1 MRIVKF
7 AVKLLK
13 LFFLVQEP
21 LSLCLAVQSGD
32 VESVKRLLQDV
43 SSGVEEGSY
52 VGGGDME
59 RAVDQRNEQSH
70 APLHLACT
78 SGNV

>member
-1 MRIVKF
+1 M
-7 AVKLLK
+7 
-13 LFFLVQEP
+13 
-21 LSLCLAVQSGD
+21 SLCLAVQSGD
-32 VESVKRLLQDV
+32 VVSVKRLLQEV
-43 SSGVEEGSY
+43 GVGEEEHSY

>member
-1 MRIVKF
+1 M
-7 AVKLLK
+7 
-13 LFFLVQEP
+13 
-21 LSLCLAVQSGD
+21 CLAVQSGD
-32 VESVKRLLQDV
+32 VESLKRLLMELD
-43 SSGVEEGSY
+43 GGTGEEG
-52 VGGGDME
+52 DRE

>member
-1 MRIVKF
+1 M
-7 AVKLLK
+7 
-13 LFFLVQEP
+13 
-21 LSLCLAVQSGD
+21 QSGD
-32 VESVKRLLQDV
+32 VESVKKLLQEVD
-43 SSGVEEGSY
+43 GRGEEGGY
-52 VGGGDME
+52 LGGGGADME

>member
-1 MRIVKF
+1 M
-7 AVKLLK
+7 
-13 LFFLVQEP
+13 
-21 LSLCLAVQSGD
+21 
-32 VESVKRLLQDV
+32 ESVKKLLQEV
-43 SSGVEEGSY
+43 GEESY
-52 VGGGDME
+52 VGGGGGDME